1 MQTAP
6 SPTTLHLTPGRVA
19 NLRRVEPTTATRW
32 VAAGAVASMRSAGVQ
47 RGAVQ
52 VPRLLGAV
60 PTQQL

>member
-6 SPTTLHLTPGRVA
+6 SPTTLHLTPVRVA
-19 NLRRVEPTTATRW
+19 TLLRVDPTTATRW
-32 VAAGAVASMRSAGVQ
+32 VTAGTVASMRGVGAQ
-47 RGAVQ
+47 RRPVQ